1 MTHDNVASQGLSL
14 SGIEGDLSERPEFD
28 TDFGNFD
35 QSQPWAIGSA
45 SGSFMIEDDVMSN
58 YTQPERIEKPQDLIQ
73 EVKQLALNTTGSSLK
88 NKKQRKEV
96 KT

>member
-14 SGIEGDLSERPEFD
+14 SVIEGDLSERPDFD
-28 TDFGNFD
+28 TDLRNFD

-45 SGSFMIEDDVMSN
+45 TGSFIIEDDVMSN

-73 EVKQLALNTTGSSLK
+73 PVKQIALNTSGSSLK
-88 NKKQRKEV
+88 IKKQRKEV